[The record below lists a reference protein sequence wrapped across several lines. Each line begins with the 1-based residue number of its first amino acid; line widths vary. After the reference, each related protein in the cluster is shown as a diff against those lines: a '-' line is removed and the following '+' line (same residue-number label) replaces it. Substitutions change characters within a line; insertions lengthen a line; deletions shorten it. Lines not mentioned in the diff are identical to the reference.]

1 MRDQAPEADSSTEAV
16 CRHLD
21 DYDLAGFLA
30 ESGKQRWLSDDRLA
44 ALRTF
49 EAAMDNYLARD
60 DQIDDAV
67 RIASPDWHE
76 LRKRAQRTL
85 AAFAGAP
92 GVTSRSPRRSRRNGP
107 LTTRRGRARGVRI
120 TCLFVLVRTMRGNHV
135 RIIPARKANA
145 RRRRHGEGSHQR

>member
-1 MRDQAPEADSSTEAV
+1 VRDQAPEADSSTEAV

-30 ESGKQRWLSDDRLA
+30 ESGKQRWLSDDQLA

-76 LRKRAQRTL
+76 LRKRAQRHL
-85 AAFAGAP
+85 A
-92 GVTSRSPRRSRRNGP
+92 
-107 LTTRRGRARGVRI
+107 
-120 TCLFVLVRTMRGNHV
+120 
-135 RIIPARKANA
+135 
-145 RRRRHGEGSHQR
+145 